1 MGRETIYD
9 PMNKDL
15 FLKMLGNYYKWQ
27 AKNGQFHPT
36 FQSDYNKMN
45 RMYYYQYL
53 SAGCG
58 VLFAGTVWNPNFVKR
73 RSWYMRK
80 IAIFSWALIGYGF
93 GRRYYEDHITF
104 TMLKMNDYF
113 PMEIKRALADK
124 DFRHLALFDLDQA
137 SKERQLF
144 DPVTGKSLS

>member
-1 MGRETIYD
+1 
-9 PMNKDL
+9 
-15 FLKMLGNYYKWQ
+15 
-27 AKNGQFHPT
+27 
-36 FQSDYNKMN
+36 MN
-45 RMYYYQYL
+45 RMYYYQYA
-53 SAGCG
+53 SAGAG

-80 IAIFSWALIGYGF
+80 IAILGWGLIGYGL
-93 GRRYYEDHITF
+93 GRRYYEDHITM

-124 DFRHLALFDLDQA
+124 DFRHLALFDLDKV

-144 DPVTGKSLS
+144 DPATGKSLS